1 MLEAVAKASAD
12 DMASVGFVSK
22 KSSEQDVNTII
33 EIANNN
39 KLVFFNIIT
48 FIKYFYLKCK
58 I

>member
-1 MLEAVAKASAD
+1 MLEAVAKASED

-48 FIKYFYLKCK
+48 FIKCF